1 MPNFKQTY
9 GSHWWVDVKYIPAF
23 NPVQKQMWD
32 LVFLQAESMHAVR
45 WWAFISEIRLLFQKV
60 YA

>member
-45 WWAFISEIRLLFQKV
+45 
-60 YA
+60 